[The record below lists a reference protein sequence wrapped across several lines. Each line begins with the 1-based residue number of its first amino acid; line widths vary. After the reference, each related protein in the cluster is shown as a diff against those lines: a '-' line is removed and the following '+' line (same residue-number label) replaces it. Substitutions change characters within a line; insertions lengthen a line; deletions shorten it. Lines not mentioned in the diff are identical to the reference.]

1 MRAGGPRAAS
11 EGFPAGLAAALAA
24 AALRSKLVLTDRTQR
39 ADVGAWQLRVVQSA
53 VC

>member
-1 MRAGGPRAAS
+1 MLVVRGQHQRVV
-11 EGFPAGLAAALAA
+11 PAGLAAALAA

-53 VC
+53 VS